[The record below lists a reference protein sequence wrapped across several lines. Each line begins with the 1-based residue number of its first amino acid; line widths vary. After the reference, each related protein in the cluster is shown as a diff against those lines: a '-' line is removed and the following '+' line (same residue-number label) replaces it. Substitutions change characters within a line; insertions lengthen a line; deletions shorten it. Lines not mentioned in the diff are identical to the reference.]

1 MFLHAKGKNM
11 SEKFTVKD
19 REELERLIRAMIDRD
34 GPNCDLNFIDVSKV
48 TDMSNLFGIF
58 GEFKG
63 NISEW
68 DVSNVTNMSGMFDFN
83 EHFNGDLSQWN
94 VSNVTDM
101 GSMFDHAHS
110 FNGDISN
117 WNVSNVTN
125 MREMFDHSP
134 LGHNN
139 WPSWYLS
146 YMCRTIAHDR
156 NELEQLIQDTIENH
170 GPNCNLNFID
180 VSQVTDMS
188 KLFHQTALVEFN
200 GDISLWDVSNVTN
213 MHMMF
218 CYNSHFNGD
227 ISKWNVSNV
236 KNMESMFDHAYRFN
250 GDLSQWDVSNVTNM
264 DGMFDHC
271 HLTPPAW
278 YSNRANPSN
287 NNVSEQENTDD
298 SIGDYIELNDI
309 VL

>member
-1 MFLHAKGKNM
+1 M

-19 REELERLIRAMIDRD
+19 REELERLIKAMIDRD
-34 GPNCDLNFIDVSKV
+34 GPNCDLNFIDVSQI
-48 TDMSNLFGIF
+48 TDMSELFYHIQ
-58 GEFKG
+58 EFNG
-63 NISEW
+63 DISKW
-68 DVSNVTNMSGMFDFN
+68 DVSNVTNMSGMFMGSR
-83 EHFNGDLSQWN
+83 FNGDISQWN

-264 DGMFDHC
+264 AHMFNQSP
-271 HLTPPAW
+271 LENNPPKW
-278 YSNRANPSN
+278 YKDKKQLGSK
-287 NNVSEQENTDD
+287 
-298 SIGDYIELNDI
+298 
-309 VL
+309 